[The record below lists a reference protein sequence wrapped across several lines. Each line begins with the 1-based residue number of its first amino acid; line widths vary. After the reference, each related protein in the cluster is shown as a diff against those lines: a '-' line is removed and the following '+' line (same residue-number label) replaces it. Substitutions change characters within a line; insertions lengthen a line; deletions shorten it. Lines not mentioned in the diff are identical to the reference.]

1 MKGYIMQ
8 NNINMLLK
16 DYSSDKL
23 SIDEISSKLIKL
35 FEEKE
40 KLTKKL
46 ENQLKDNKLVFTQ
59 IRSILNNTDRLDNEV
74 SKKEILYIL
83 EQELK
88 NFE

>member
-1 MKGYIMQ
+1 MQ

-23 SIDEISSKLIKL
+23 SIDEISNKLIKL

>member
-1 MKGYIMQ
+1 MQ

>member
-1 MKGYIMQ
+1 MQ

-23 SIDEISSKLIKL
+23 SIDEISSKLFRL

-59 IRSILNNTDRLDNEV
+59 IRSILNNADRLDNEV

>member
-1 MKGYIMQ
+1 MQ

-23 SIDEISSKLIKL
+23 SIDEISSKLFRL

-59 IRSILNNTDRLDNEV
+59 IRSILNNADRLDNEV
-74 SKKEILYIL
+74 SKREILYIL

>member
-1 MKGYIMQ
+1 MQ

-23 SIDEISSKLIKL
+23 SIDEISSKLFRL

-74 SKKEILYIL
+74 SKREILYIL

>member
-23 SIDEISSKLIKL
+23 SIDEISSKLFRL

-74 SKKEILYIL
+74 SKREILYIL